1 MDIKRQ
7 IENEDIFLGI
17 ELGSTTIKAVL
28 NDLNNHPIEEG
39 TFSWASNYENDIWT
53 YKLEESVFGLQKA
66 YANLKEKVKNKYG
79 VIIRGFKA
87 IGISGMMHGYT
98 V

>member
-17 ELGSTTIKAVL
+17 ELGSTRIKAVL

-53 YKLEESVFGLQKA
+53 YKLEESVFGLQQA
-66 YANLKEKVKNKYG
+66 YANLKEKVKSNWNKWYDAWLSHFWERRKSSDT
-79 VIIRGFKA
+79 I
-87 IGISGMMHGYT
+87 
-98 V
+98 